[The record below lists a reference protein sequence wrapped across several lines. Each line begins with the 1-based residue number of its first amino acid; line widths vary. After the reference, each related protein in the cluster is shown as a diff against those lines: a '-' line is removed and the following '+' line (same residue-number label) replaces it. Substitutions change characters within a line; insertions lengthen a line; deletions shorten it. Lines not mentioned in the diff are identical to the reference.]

1 MGHNVPNT
9 DLALRIASFSM
20 LMMAY
25 LVFEFYTADL
35 ISLMAS
41 PPKLSTI
48 KTFEELLNGEYK
60 LIVWAETNEDQYLK
74 SAPVGSLERLAYD
87 THIRGNPGK

>member
-1 MGHNVPNT
+1 
-9 DLALRIASFSM
+9 
-20 LMMAY
+20 MMAY

-48 KTFEELLNGEYK
+48 KTFEELLNGRIEPDSDDEYEEESLCGNWNDNTTRK
-60 LIVWAETNEDQYLK
+60 RHQMRRARQVEKDYSDDED
-74 SAPVGSLERLAYD
+74 E
-87 THIRGNPGK
+87 